1 MKDKKRRTYGF
12 LTGLLLIL
20 SVCLTSCGNQ
30 GQTDSGKDSNTQSGT
45 KVAAEDHSAEEKGSD
60 SESYVTVDDVPAYSG
75 EPYVEVN
82 DNQPEFTEEELTT
95 VSYEE
100 YSELDELGRCQSAEA
115 CIGQDLM
122 PTETR
127 ESISSVKPTGW
138 KNKSYDTVDGGYVY
152 NRCHLIGFQL
162 TGENA
167 NEENLITGTR
177 YMNVEGMLPFEDE
190 VAAYIKETDN
200 HVMYRVTPV
209 FEGDD
214 LVASGVQMQAE
225 SVEDDG
231 VGISFNVYV
240 YNVQPYVV
248 IDYKAGENWEGDEIA
263 EPEGKWADGTE
274 ADPLDSKSDSKS
286 DSKINAKTD
295 SAATS
300 KAEAKDT
307 KEQTYIL
314 NKNTKKFHKPECSGA
329 KKIKAKNKGEYT
341 GSRQT
346 LIDEGD
352 EPCGNCNP

>member
-214 LVASGVQMQAE
+214 LIASGVQMQAE

-231 VGISFNVYV
+231 AGISFNVYV

-248 IDYKAGENWEGDEIA
+248 IDYRTGENWEGDEIA

-274 ADPLDSKSDSKS
+274 AEPS
-286 DSKINAKTD
+286 
-295 SAATS
+295 
-300 KAEAKDT
+300 DT
-307 KEQTYIL
+307 KEQMYIL

-341 GSRQT
+341 GSRPVSYT
-346 LIDEGD
+346 HLRAHET
-352 EPCGNCNP
+352 

>member
-231 VGISFNVYV
+231 VGISFNVYL

-248 IDYKAGENWEGDEIA
+248 IDYKTGENWEGDEIA

-274 ADPLDSKSDSKS
+274 AEPS
-286 DSKINAKTD
+286 
-295 SAATS
+295 
-300 KAEAKDT
+300 DT
-307 KEQTYIL
+307 KEQMYIL

-346 LIDEGD
+346 LIDEGY

>member
-95 VSYEE
+95 VSYED

-122 PTETR
+122 PTEAR

-248 IDYKAGENWEGDEIA
+248 IDYKTGENWEGDEIA

-274 ADPLDSKSDSKS
+274 AEPS
-286 DSKINAKTD
+286 
-295 SAATS
+295 
-300 KAEAKDT
+300 DT
-307 KEQTYIL
+307 KEQMYIL

-341 GSRQT
+341 GSGQT
-346 LIDEGD
+346 LIDEGY

>member
-95 VSYEE
+95 VSYED

-248 IDYKAGENWEGDEIA
+248 IDYKTGENWEGDEIA

-274 ADPLDSKSDSKS
+274 AEPS
-286 DSKINAKTD
+286 
-295 SAATS
+295 
-300 KAEAKDT
+300 DT
-307 KEQTYIL
+307 KEQMYIL

-329 KKIKAKNKGEYT
+329 KKIKVKNKGEYT

-346 LIDEGD
+346 LIDEGY
-352 EPCGNCNP
+352 EPCGNCHPC

>member
-95 VSYEE
+95 VSYED

-122 PTETR
+122 PTEAR

-138 KNKSYDTVDGGYVY
+138 RNKSYDNVDGGYVY

-190 VAAYIKETDN
+190 VAAYIEETDN

-248 IDYKAGENWEGDEIA
+248 IDYKTGENWEGDEIA

-274 ADPLDSKSDSKS
+274 AEPS
-286 DSKINAKTD
+286 
-295 SAATS
+295 
-300 KAEAKDT
+300 DT
-307 KEQTYIL
+307 KEQMYIL

-346 LIDEGD
+346 LIDEGY

>member
-95 VSYEE
+95 VSYED
-100 YSELDELGRCQSAEA
+100 YSELDELGRCQLAEA

-122 PTETR
+122 PTEAR

-248 IDYKAGENWEGDEIA
+248 IDYKTGENWEGDEIA

-274 ADPLDSKSDSKS
+274 AEPS
-286 DSKINAKTD
+286 
-295 SAATS
+295 
-300 KAEAKDT
+300 DT
-307 KEQTYIL
+307 KEQMYIL

-329 KKIKAKNKGEYT
+329 KKIKVKNKGEYT

-346 LIDEGD
+346 LIDEGY

>member
-122 PTETR
+122 PTEAR

-231 VGISFNVYV
+231 AGISFNVYV

-248 IDYKAGENWEGDEIA
+248 IDYKTGENWEGDEIA

-274 ADPLDSKSDSKS
+274 AEPS
-286 DSKINAKTD
+286 
-295 SAATS
+295 
-300 KAEAKDT
+300 DT
-307 KEQTYIL
+307 KEQMYIL

-346 LIDEGD
+346 LIDEGY

>member
-95 VSYEE
+95 VSYED
-100 YSELDELGRCQSAEA
+100 YSELDELGRCQLAEA

-122 PTETR
+122 PTEAR

-248 IDYKAGENWEGDEIA
+248 IDYKTGENWEGDEIA

-274 ADPLDSKSDSKS
+274 ADPSDSKS

-314 NKNTKKFHKPECSGA
+314 NKNTKKFHKPECSLHLQYA
-329 KKIKAKNKGEYT
+329 FLCILQEFLHLLTMHLFFY
-341 GSRQT
+341 
-346 LIDEGD
+346 IF
-352 EPCGNCNP
+352 P

>member
-95 VSYEE
+95 VSYED

-122 PTETR
+122 PTEAR

-240 YNVQPYVV
+240 YNVKPYVV
-248 IDYKAGENWEGDEIA
+248 IDYKTGENWEGDEIA

-274 ADPLDSKSDSKS
+274 AEPS
-286 DSKINAKTD
+286 
-295 SAATS
+295 
-300 KAEAKDT
+300 DT
-307 KEQTYIL
+307 KEQMYIL

-346 LIDEGD
+346 LIDEGY

>member
-95 VSYEE
+95 VSYED
-100 YSELDELGRCQSAEA
+100 YSELDELGRCQLAEA

-122 PTETR
+122 PTEPR
-127 ESISSVKPTGW
+127 GEIGAVKPTGW

-248 IDYKAGENWEGDEIA
+248 IDYKTGENWEGDEIA

-274 ADPLDSKSDSKS
+274 ADPSDSKS

-295 SAATS
+295 SATTS

-341 GSRQT
+341 GSR
-346 LIDEGD
+346 
-352 EPCGNCNP
+352 

>member
-95 VSYEE
+95 VSYED
-100 YSELDELGRCQSAEA
+100 YSELDELGRCQLAEA

-122 PTETR
+122 PTEAR

-138 KNKSYDTVDGGYVY
+138 KNKSYDTVDG
-152 NRCHLIGFQL
+152 HLIGFQL

-190 VAAYIKETDN
+190 VAAYIEETDN

-248 IDYKAGENWEGDEIA
+248 IDYKTGENWEGDEIA

-274 ADPLDSKSDSKS
+274 ADPSDSKS

-346 LIDEGD
+346 LIDEGY

>member
-95 VSYEE
+95 VSYED

-122 PTETR
+122 PTEAR

-138 KNKSYDTVDGGYVY
+138 RNKSYDTVDGGYVY

-190 VAAYIKETDN
+190 VAAYIEETDN

-248 IDYKAGENWEGDEIA
+248 IDYKTGENWEGDEIA

-274 ADPLDSKSDSKS
+274 AEPS
-286 DSKINAKTD
+286 
-295 SAATS
+295 
-300 KAEAKDT
+300 DT
-307 KEQTYIL
+307 KEQMYIL

-329 KKIKAKNKGEYT
+329 KKIKVKNKGEYT

-346 LIDEGD
+346 LIDEGY